1 MDELLYSSKCVCAI
15 GVLTGSNKDLSLK
28 CQQYVEKVP
37 RNRRRRLQYEIE
49 LDQHL
54 RRLAEK
60 MTAWEEKYDLFYLDK
75 HEVHDI
81 KHGANRDRL
90 ALQR

>member
-1 MDELLYSSKCVCAI
+1 MFNY
-15 GVLTGSNKDLSLK
+15 
-28 CQQYVEKVP
+28 QQYVEKVP
-37 RNRRRRLQYEIE
+37 RNRHRRLQFEIE
-49 LDQHL
+49 RDQHI

-60 MTAWEEKYDLFYLDK
+60 MTGWEEKYDIFYLDK

-81 KHGANRDRL
+81 KQGANKDRL